1 MEQHQ
6 DGLWPHIL
14 VPSIFSSLPLSPFFK
29 HKVLRDTLGIP
40 ETGLALA
47 CWTTVPRGHQRG
59 LKQPVPFH
67 PFHHMQMV
75 SQSVQTTPPELSAVR
90 PNELGCSVWSKKSF
104 KMYY

>member
-6 DGLWPHIL
+6 DGLWPHTL

-29 HKVLRDTLGIP
+29 HQVLGDTLGIP

-47 CWTTVPRGHQRG
+47 CWTTFPSGHRRG

-67 PFHHMQMV
+67 PF
-75 SQSVQTTPPELSAVR
+75 R
-90 PNELGCSVWSKKSF
+90 PNSPHANDISISADDTT
-104 KMYY
+104 